1 MQGSFSKTHMIMNRL
16 TRFWYSVVLPS
27 GSFVFYW
34 AAIGRGNLGGGG
46 SPYSG
51 TATDL
56 ILGALVTIILIIAL
70 WLYFPLSRKI
80 ERFSPAWSFGITCGT
95 GFFFIGLM
103 MDNIG
108 GYAWGAYAWFF
119 FLWIMAD
126 FVCMP
131 NDRGREQRFK
141 VSFFK
146 RVRLIEEGSAQ
157 PDKAEA

>member
-1 MQGSFSKTHMIMNRL
+1 MIMNRL
-16 TRFWYSVVLPS
+16 TRLWYSVGLPS

-46 SPYSG
+46 NPYSG

-80 ERFSPAWSFGITCGT
+80 ERFSPAWSLGITCGT

-108 GYAWGAYAWFF
+108 GYVWGAYAWFF
-119 FLWIMAD
+119 FLWITVD
-126 FVCMP
+126 FIGMP
-131 NDRGREQRFK
+131 NDRGREQRYK
-141 VSFFK
+141 LSFFK
-146 RVRLIEEGSAQ
+146 RPVPTEDTSG
-157 PDKAEA
+157 

>member
-1 MQGSFSKTHMIMNRL
+1 MNRIPRL
-16 TRFWYSVVLPS
+16 WYSVVLPL
-27 GSFVFYW
+27 GGFVFYW
-34 AAIGRGNLGGGG
+34 AEIGRGNLGGGG
-46 SPYSG
+46 NPYSG

-95 GFFFIGLM
+95 GFCLIGLM

-108 GYAWGAYAWFF
+108 GYAWGAYAFLF
-119 FLWIMAD
+119 FLCFTVD
-126 FVCMP
+126 FIDMP

-146 RVRLIEEGSAQ
+146 RTRLDEQE
-157 PDKAEA
+157 KADSTV